1 MPDCLQRGS
10 AGLPFHSGVQE
21 YPSPHSL
28 ASTVYL
34 QIIKISV
41 SLLSADLL
49 SPSLP
54 HTIAASRGGPP
65 GSRGPQGEDPL
76 SCRPFSEQWSSPSVG
91 WRVVLPA
98 YRCQRRPPFQRLK
111 FLLWATSLGSFSY
124 VLLRF
129 SFPYFVLCLTHLP
142 SPHPCVSP
150 VSCSQFPHPVTS
162 ASHFPK
168 MESLQ

>member
-41 SLLSADLL
+41 WKSFVSLLSADLL

-54 HTIAASRGGPP
+54 HTIAASCGGPP

-76 SCRPFSEQWSSPSVG
+76 SCRPFSEQWSSPSPG

-98 YRCQRRPPFQRLK
+98 YRSQRRPPFQRLK
-111 FLLWATSLGSFSY
+111 FLLWTTSLGSFSMCSSPS
-124 VLLRF
+124 L
-129 SFPYFVLCLTHLP
+129 FPT
-142 SPHPCVSP
+142 
-150 VSCSQFPHPVTS
+150 
-162 ASHFPK
+162 AS
-168 MESLQ
+168 SV